1 MSMDKEN
8 TFYVINDDGEFQ
20 ELGALDSRSDVRFP
34 TSDSARMLEN
44 PLKTGKRRANR
55 LRSFEDVITAV
66 LEWMHDTTAPWNRE
80 HKSEPTND
88 GEVCTGVYMD
98 TTTRHSDGDK
108 VTVTFTRTVKV
119 GDEGVITLSH
129 TDVVLTYREHAS
141 IKAALVWREKGR
153 TDLALN
159 ATLAHARIHDN
170 DLALERV
177 LDSVYRF
184 VSSSHC
190 NPSDAESHAWRVSR
204 QAANMME
211 QGILHGETIPS
222 YVESFTGGMWM
233 PVHWRVM
240 LAVIKDAIGVQAG
253 KTGGMMKLVPIDNP
267 QLPSHVSDPE
277 NAPMSLTQVV
287 GVGDYETMNVTVTPT
302 QEKELTST
310 PGLYD
315 MSITS
320 TSRRGYFTAPGL
332 QLYHTRVTVGD
343 VFALLHTAGIFLTVA
358 HHMKAVE
365 RPTFTIDFKAESS
378 DVDWLKRALHKEGDT
393 GNGIIYRD

>member
-8 TFYVINDDGEFQ
+8 TFYVLDKNGEFQ
-20 ELGALDSRSDVRFP
+20 EIGQLDSLHDVGNHTADSD
-34 TSDSARMLEN
+34 RMLEN
-44 PLKTGKRRANR
+44 PLKPGKRRATR
-55 LRSFEDVITAV
+55 IRTFEDMVTVV
-66 LEWMHDTTAPWNRE
+66 LDWVHDTTASWNQ
-80 HKSEPTND
+80 HKAVPTND
-88 GEVCTGVYMD
+88 GEVCTAVHMD
-98 TTTRHSDGDK
+98 TKTIHSDGDK
-108 VTVTFTRTVKV
+108 VTVTFTRKVKV
-119 GDEGVITLSH
+119 VKDIITISQ

-141 IKAALVWREKGR
+141 IKAALVWREKGH

-170 DLALERV
+170 NRALTRV
-177 LDSVYRF
+177 LDQVHRF

-211 QGILHGETIPS
+211 QGIVHGETIPS
-222 YVESFTGGMWM
+222 YVESFTGVMWM

-240 LAVIKDAIGVQAG
+240 LAVVGDAIGVQVG
-253 KTGGMMKLVPIDNP
+253 KTGGLMKSVPIDNP
-267 QLPSHVSDPE
+267 QLPSHVGDPE
-277 NAPMSLTQVV
+277 KAPMSMTQVV
-287 GVGDYETMNVTVTPT
+287 GVCDYETMNITVTPA

-320 TSRRGYFTAPGL
+320 TSRSSAFTAPGL
-332 QLYHTRVTVGD
+332 QLYRTRVTVGD

-358 HHMKAVE
+358 HHMDAVD
-365 RPTFTIDFKAESS
+365 RPTFTVAFKGDAEW
-378 DVDWLKRALHKEGDT
+378 VKRALYMDGAQEGEQ
-393 GNGIIYRD
+393 

>member
-8 TFYVINDDGEFQ
+8 TFYVLGDSGEFQ
-20 ELGALDSRSDVRFP
+20 ELGALDSAPDVGNHTSDVGQ
-34 TSDSARMLEN
+34 MLEN
-44 PLKTGKRRANR
+44 PLKTGKRRATR
-55 LRSFEDVITAV
+55 IRTFEDMVTVV
-66 LEWMHDTTAPWNRE
+66 LNWVHSTTSPWNRE
-80 HKSEPTND
+80 HKAEPTDD
-88 GEVCTGVYMD
+88 GDVCTAVHMD

-108 VTVTFTRTVKV
+108 ATVTFTRKVKV
-119 GDEGVITLSH
+119 GKDTIILSQ
-129 TDVVLTYREHAS
+129 TDVVLTYREYAS

-159 ATLAHARIHDN
+159 ATLGHARIHDN
-170 DLALERV
+170 DRALEHA

-204 QAANMME
+204 QAAAMME
-211 QGILHGETIPS
+211 RGILHGETIPS
-222 YVESFTGGMWM
+222 YVESFTGVMWM

-240 LAVIKDAIGVQAG
+240 LAVLKDAMGVQVG
-253 KTGGMMKLVPIDNP
+253 KTRGLMKSVPIDNP
-267 QLPSHVSDPE
+267 RLPAHVSDPE
-277 NAPMSLTQVV
+277 KAPMSLTQVV
-287 GVGDYETMNVTVTPT
+287 NVGDYETLNVTVTPA

-320 TSRRGYFTAPGL
+320 TSRSGYFTAPGL
-332 QLYHTRVTVGD
+332 QLYRTRVTVGD

-358 HHMKAVE
+358 RHVDAVE
-365 RPTFTIDFKAESS
+365 RPTFTIDFKGDTAAL
-378 DVDWLKRALHKEGDT
+378 DRALRRLSEDGDSHE
-393 GNGIIYRD
+393 

>member
-8 TFYVINDDGEFQ
+8 TFYVLYKNGEFQ
-20 ELGALDSRSDVRFP
+20 EIGQMDSLPDVGDHTSDVGQ
-34 TSDSARMLEN
+34 MLKN
-44 PLKTGKRRANR
+44 PLKPGKRRATR
-55 LRSFEDVITAV
+55 IRTFEDMVTAV
-66 LEWMHDTTAPWNRE
+66 LDWVHDTTASWNQ
-80 HKSEPTND
+80 HKAVPTDD
-88 GEVCTGVYMD
+88 GEVCTAVHMD
-98 TTTRHSDGDK
+98 TKTIHSDGDK

-119 GDEGVITLSH
+119 GEDVITISQ

-170 DLALERV
+170 NRALERV

-190 NPSDAESHAWRVSR
+190 NPDDAESHAWRVSR

-222 YVESFTGGMWM
+222 YVESFTGVMWM

-240 LAVIKDAIGVQAG
+240 LAVLKDAIGVQVG
-253 KTGGMMKLVPIDNP
+253 KTGGLMKSVPIDNP
-267 QLPSHVSDPE
+267 QLPSHVGDPE
-277 NAPMSLTQVV
+277 KAPMSLTQVV
-287 GVGDYETMNVTVTPT
+287 NVGDYETMNVTVTPAR
-302 QEKELTST
+302 ERELTST
-310 PGLYD
+310 PGMYD

-320 TSRRGYFTAPGL
+320 TSCSSAFTAPGL
-332 QLYHTRVTVGD
+332 QLYRTQVTVGD

-358 HHMKAVE
+358 HHVEAVD
-365 RPTFTIDFKAESS
+365 RPTFTIDFKGDAEW
-378 DVDWLKRALHKEGDT
+378 VKRALYMDGYTGDAQEGNSDE
-393 GNGIIYRD
+393 